1 MNSKKIIVKL
11 TLRTRIYLSMLAI
24 ILVSF
29 VVTGGVAIY
38 DHYEQSAEYHE
49 QRLLRKE
56 HAVKM
61 SMAYF
66 LRQQGGR
73 MLQDS
78 VSFLFHDKI
87 DELADVHN
95 VHISMYDL
103 RGNFLLSSDTVRMDS
118 LEVPE
123 HISYTVLKQLSTG
136 NNRVVN
142 STRYHPDISLVFW
155 YFEDDNNRPI
165 AITNVAYQRSNAEEK
180 DLWAFLLELGQ
191 SYILLFLVAALIA
204 FLLAR
209 YITRSL
215 AAIGDRMKQVAIG
228 KKNDRL
234 EWRSRD
240 EIGTLVAEYNR
251 MIEALEESAYKLART
266 ERESAWREMA
276 KQVAHEIKNPL
287 TPMKLR
293 VQLLQR
299 AWEDRVPGFDEK
311 LKAFSRSMSEQI
323 ETLSHIASEFSQFAQ
338 LPKPELSELNLNE
351 IARDVVEMFSAD
363 QRADI
368 TFRSY
373 STHAVKVYADRGHT
387 RRAIVNLVTNALQ
400 AIPEHRRGHIDIA
413 VRDCRQGVLLRVQDD
428 GQGIPEE
435 MKPRIFV
442 PNFTTKS
449 TGTGLGLAM
458 VRNMMNLSGGAVFF
472 RSRHGKGSSF
482 FLRFPTAPPSD

>member
-1 MNSKKIIVKL
+1 
-11 TLRTRIYLSMLAI
+11 
-24 ILVSF
+24 
-29 VVTGGVAIY
+29 
-38 DHYEQSAEYHE
+38 
-49 QRLLRKE
+49 
-56 HAVKM
+56 
-61 SMAYF
+61 
-66 LRQQGGR
+66 

-240 EIGTLVAEYNR
+240 EIGTLVAE
-251 MIEALEESAYKLART
+251 
-266 ERESAWREMA
+266 
-276 KQVAHEIKNPL
+276 
-287 TPMKLR
+287 
-293 VQLLQR
+293 
-299 AWEDRVPGFDEK
+299 
-311 LKAFSRSMSEQI
+311 
-323 ETLSHIASEFSQFAQ
+323 
-338 LPKPELSELNLNE
+338 
-351 IARDVVEMFSAD
+351 
-363 QRADI
+363 
-368 TFRSY
+368 
-373 STHAVKVYADRGHT
+373 
-387 RRAIVNLVTNALQ
+387 
-400 AIPEHRRGHIDIA
+400 
-413 VRDCRQGVLLRVQDD
+413 
-428 GQGIPEE
+428 
-435 MKPRIFV
+435 
-442 PNFTTKS
+442 
-449 TGTGLGLAM
+449 
-458 VRNMMNLSGGAVFF
+458 
-472 RSRHGKGSSF
+472 
-482 FLRFPTAPPSD
+482 